1 MSLDGER
8 KDDNQVATS
17 ARTEDGCIPKGNSR
31 GFTAYA
37 RDDIRSGFLV
47 FLIALPLCLGI
58 SLACG
63 YPPIAGVFTAI
74 VGGMLTPFL
83 TNSELTIKGPAAGL
97 IVVIAGCVSE
107 FSGNGMSGGWA
118 PADQHAYR
126 AALAVGFAAAILQ
139 MLFAI
144 FRAGILGEFFPISVV
159 HGMLAGI
166 GIIIC
171 IKQLPVALGVTAA
184 GEPIEILADIPHLLA
199 EANPAIAVIGIV
211 SLVIMFA
218 WPTVTRPWK
227 LLRYIPAPIVVLAVA
242 IPAGMGFDLLHDHS
256 YYLQGH
262 EYQLG
267 EQFLV
272 SMPKEIFGMFHDV
285 TLPDFAVLTQPLA
298 WKWAFIFFCIGSLES
313 VLSAKAIDAVDPWK
327 RRSSMDRDLFAVGA
341 GNVVA
346 SLVGGL
352 PMISEIVRSKA
363 NIDNGGKTRFANFW
377 HAVFLLLCVAIIP
390 AFLHLIP
397 LAALA
402 AMLVYTGF
410 RLTHPTEFVHIYRIG
425 REQLAIFLTTM
436 VMVVVTDLLVGVLI
450 GVVLKV
456 ALHLANGVPLRS
468 LFKPYLEV
476 DDLSADTSLIRARDS
491 AVFSNWIPFRR
502 QIEQVG
508 LVQRR
513 NLVIDLS
520 GVQLVDHNVLEKL
533 EEMRELFE
541 REGLSF
547 EIRGLESLIPMS
559 NNELATRKRTLSQIK
574 RLTIMTPSAVVEHLV
589 DEFIERG
596 VTGYTIS
603 ECRGG
608 ERSSPEEPL
617 VRRQRSVRLEVLVP
631 TAQATGLIEFLRSD
645 VLPEF
650 DVTICLETVE
660 VLQARHAD

>member
-1 MSLDGER
+1 MSSRENEDSVPRGNIAGFFEF
-8 KDDNQVATS
+8 
-17 ARTEDGCIPKGNSR
+17 AR
-31 GFTAYA
+31 A
-37 RDDIRSGFLV
+37 DIRSGFLV

-74 VGGMLTPFL
+74 VGGFVTPLL

-97 IVVIAGCVSE
+97 IVVIAGCVAE
-107 FSGNGMSGGWA
+107 FSGDGMSGGWA
-118 PADQHAYR
+118 PIDQQAYR
-126 AALAVGFAAAILQ
+126 AALAIGFAAAILQ
-139 MLFAI
+139 MIFAS

-171 IKQLPVALGVTAA
+171 IKQLPIALGVAA
-184 GEPIEILADIPHLLA
+184 SGEPLEILTDLPHLLA
-199 EANPAIAVIGIV
+199 EANPAIAVIGIS

-218 WPTVTRPWK
+218 WPACVSPWPF
-227 LLRYIPAPIVVLAVA
+227 LRKVPAPIVVLLVA
-242 IPAGMGFDLLHDHS
+242 MPAGYGFDLLHEHS

-272 SMPKEIFGMFHDV
+272 SMPKQVFGMFRDV
-285 TLPDFAVLTQPLA
+285 TLPNFAVLTDPRA
-298 WKWAFIFFCIGSLES
+298 WKWAIIFFCIGSLES

-327 RRSSMDRDLFAVGA
+327 RRSNMDRDLFAVGA
-341 GNVVA
+341 GNLIA
-346 SLVGGL
+346 SLLGGL

-390 AFLHLIP
+390 TFLHLIP

-425 REQLAIFLTTM
+425 REQLAIFITTM

-450 GVVLKV
+450 GVILKV
-456 ALHLANGVPLRS
+456 ALHLANGVPVRS

-476 DDLSADTSLIRARDS
+476 EDISDDTSLIRARDS

-508 LVQRR
+508 LVQKR

-520 GVQLVDHNVLEKL
+520 GVQLVDDSVLEKL
-533 EEMRELFE
+533 EEMREAFE
-541 REGLSF
+541 LEGLGF
-547 EIRGLESLIPMS
+547 AIRGLDSLIPMS
-559 NNELATRKRTLSQIK
+559 DNVLATRKRTLGQMK
-574 RLTIMTPSAVVEHLV
+574 RLTIMAPSAVAEHLI
-589 DEFIERG
+589 DEFFERG
-596 VTGYTIS
+596 VTGYTIT
-603 ECRGG
+603 ECKGG
-608 ERSSPEEPL
+608 GRQFADGPL
-617 VRRQRSVRLEVLVP
+617 LQRARSVRLEVLVP
-631 TAQATGLIEFLRSD
+631 TTKAAALIEFLRSEI
-645 VLPEF
+645 LPEF
-650 DVTICLETVE
+650 MATICLETVE
-660 VLQARHAD
+660 VLHSTDFD

>member
-1 MSLDGER
+1 MPQDGGIGE
-8 KDDNQVATS
+8 V
-17 ARTEDGCIPKGNSR
+17 PHGNLA
-31 GFTAYA
+31 GFRAYA
-37 RDDIRSGFLV
+37 AADIRSGFLV

-63 YPPIAGVFTAI
+63 FPPIAGVFTAI
-74 VGGMLTPFL
+74 VGGLVTPLL

-97 IVVIAGCVSE
+97 IVVIAGCISD
-107 FSGNGMSGGWA
+107 FSGDGMAGGWVA
-118 PADQHAYR
+118 ADQQAYR
-126 AALAVGFAAAILQ
+126 AALAVAFAAAILQ
-139 MLFAI
+139 MLFST

-171 IKQLPVALGVTAA
+171 IKQLPVAIGVTAS

-199 EANPAIAVIGIV
+199 EANPAIAMIGIV

-218 WPTVTRPWK
+218 WPLCSRSVAW
-227 LLRYIPAPIVVLAVA
+227 LRWLPAPIVVLVVA
-242 IPAGMGFDLLHDHS
+242 IPSAMFFDLLHEHS

-272 SMPKEIFGMFHDV
+272 SMPKRMFGMFHDI
-285 TLPDFAVLTQPLA
+285 TTPDFAVLMHPLA
-298 WKWAFIFFCIGSLES
+298 WKWAFVFFCIGSLES

-341 GNVVA
+341 GNLVA
-346 SLVGGL
+346 SFLGGL

-377 HAVFLLLCVAIIP
+377 HAIFLLICVAIIP
-390 AFLHLIP
+390 SFLHLIP

-468 LFKPYLEV
+468 LFKPFLEIE
-476 DDLSADTSLIRARDS
+476 DLSDDTSLIRARDS

-508 LVQRR
+508 LVQGR

-520 GVQLVDHNVLEKL
+520 GVQLVDHSVLEKL

-541 REGLSF
+541 LEGLGF
-547 EIRGLESLIPMS
+547 EVRGLESLIPMS
-559 NNELATRKRTLSQIK
+559 DNELATRKRSLSQVK
-574 RLTIMTPSAVVEHLV
+574 RLTIMASSAVAEHLV
-589 DEFIERG
+589 DEFVELG
-596 VTGYTIS
+596 VTSYTIS
-603 ECRGG
+603 ECKGG
-608 ERSSPEEPL
+608 GRQSAEGPL
-617 VRRQRSVRLEVLVP
+617 LRRRRAVRLEVLVP
-631 TAQATGLIEFLRSD
+631 TAQASGLIEFLRVE
-645 VLPEF
+645 VLPKF
-650 DVTICLETVE
+650 TVTICLETVE
-660 VLQARHAD
+660 VLQAVEVL

>member
-1 MSLDGER
+1 MSSEG
-8 KDDNQVATS
+8 
-17 ARTEDGCIPKGNSR
+17 TESSVPRGNLA
-31 GFTAYA
+31 GFFEYA

-74 VGGMLTPFL
+74 VGGLVTPLL

-107 FSGNGMSGGWA
+107 FSGDGMSGGWA
-118 PADQHAYR
+118 PMDQQAYR
-126 AALAVGFAAAILQ
+126 AALAIGFAAAILQ
-139 MLFAI
+139 MVFAS

-171 IKQLPVALGVTAA
+171 IKQLPVALGVAA
-184 GEPIEILADIPHLLA
+184 SGEPIEILTDIPHLLA
-199 EANPAIAVIGIV
+199 EANPAIAGIGIV

-218 WPTVTRPWK
+218 WPACVRPVPFLGK
-227 LLRYIPAPIVVLAVA
+227 VPAPVVVLLMA
-242 IPAGMGFDLLHDHS
+242 IPAGYGFDLLHEHS

-272 SMPKEIFGMFHDV
+272 SMPKQIFGMFRDI
-285 TLPDFAVLTQPLA
+285 TLPNFAVLADPRA
-298 WKWAFIFFCIGSLES
+298 WKWAIIFFCIGSLES

-341 GNVVA
+341 GN
-346 SLVGGL
+346 L
-352 PMISEIVRSKA
+352 MISEIVRSKA

-377 HAVFLLLCVAIIP
+377 QAVFLLLCVAFVP
-390 AFLHLIP
+390 TFLHLIP

-410 RLTHPTEFVHIYRIG
+410 RLTHPTEFIHIYRIG
-425 REQLAIFLTTM
+425 REQLAIFITTM

-450 GVVLKV
+450 GVILKV
-456 ALHLANGVPLRS
+456 SLHLANGVPLRS

-476 DDLSADTSLIRARDS
+476 EDVSENTSLIRARDS

-508 LVQRR
+508 LVQQR
-513 NLVIDLS
+513 NLVVDLS
-520 GVQLVDHNVLEKL
+520 GVQLVDDSVLEKL
-533 EEMRELFE
+533 DEMRDSFEL
-541 REGLSF
+541 EGLGF
-547 EIRGLESLIPMS
+547 DVRGLDSLIPMS
-559 NNELATRKRTLSQIK
+559 DNVLATRKRTLGQMK
-574 RLTIMTPSAVVEHLV
+574 RLTIMTPSAVAEHLI
-589 DEFIERG
+589 DELVERG
-596 VTGYTIS
+596 VTEYTIT
-603 ECRGG
+603 ECKGG
-608 ERSSPEEPL
+608 GRQRAEGPL
-617 VRRQRSVRLEVLVP
+617 LQRTRSVRLEVLVP
-631 TAQATGLIEFLRSD
+631 TTKAAVLIEFLRSEI
-645 VLPEF
+645 LPEF
-650 DVTICLETVE
+650 MATVCLETVE
-660 VLQARHAD
+660 VLRSTDFE